1 MSSILSDFITS
12 TTIKKIIRKK
22 RANTI
27 SALDASIKMKVPYPM
42 KNIYHCVIP
51 PNLFQTWHTKNLPP
65 LMSNAVSN
73 LRKNNPRFNYQLYDD
88 NDCRE
93 FIKNNFAENIL
104 NAYDRLIPGAYKADL
119 WRYCVLFIKGG
130 IYLDIKYTPINNF
143 KFINLTETEHWVLD
157 ADKNGI
163 YNALIVCK
171 PNNPILLGAINK
183 IVENVKNKF
192 YGNSSLEPTG
202 PNLLSSFF
210 SREQKN
216 DFDMYH
222 DFYISHEN
230 RFIYFNN
237 YLVFKSYRGYINEHN
252 KNKKIDHYSNLWD
265 TKNIYK

>member
-42 KNIYHCVIP
+42 KKIYHCVIP

-119 WRYCVLFIKGG
+119 WRYCILYKKGG
-130 IYLDIKYTPINNF
+130 VYLDIKYVPFNHF
-143 KFINLTETEHWVLD
+143 KLINLLEKEHFCLD
-157 ADKNGI
+157 IDNNSI
-163 YNALIVCK
+163 YNAIIVAK
-171 PNNPILLGAINK
+171 RGNSILLQAINQ
-183 IVENVKNKF
+183 IVIHVQQKY
-192 YGNSSLEPTG
+192 YGGGCLDPTG
-202 PNLLSSFF
+202 PGLLARYF
-210 SREQKN
+210 SRDEKN
-216 DFDMYH
+216 CMDLKHEFHLSFNYRFILFNN
-222 DFYISHEN
+222 FYI
-230 RFIYFNN
+230 
-237 YLVFKSYRGYINEHN
+237 FKSYNGYLNEHN
-252 KNKKIDHYSNLWD
+252 KHKKVEHYSDLWSRRA
-265 TKNIYK
+265 IYY